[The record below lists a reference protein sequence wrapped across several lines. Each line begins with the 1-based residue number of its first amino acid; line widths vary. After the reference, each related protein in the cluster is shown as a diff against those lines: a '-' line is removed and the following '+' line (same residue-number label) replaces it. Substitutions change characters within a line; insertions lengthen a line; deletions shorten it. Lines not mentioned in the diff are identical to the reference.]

1 MEDNEC
7 PCSKEVELAV
17 IQRDLHEN
25 TEATKEILK
34 IIKGTNG
41 DGLMTKLALQ
51 RQSLGRLWWWT
62 GGVSLCLLAV
72 AGWVIRSGLMK

>member
-1 MEDNEC
+1 MSDELM
-7 PCSKEVELAV
+7 CSKEAELAV
-17 IQRDLHEN
+17 IQTVLCEN
-25 TEATKEILK
+25 TEVVKEILN

-41 DGLMTKLALQ
+41 DGLTTKIALQ
-51 RQSLGRLWWWT
+51 RQSLARLWWWT